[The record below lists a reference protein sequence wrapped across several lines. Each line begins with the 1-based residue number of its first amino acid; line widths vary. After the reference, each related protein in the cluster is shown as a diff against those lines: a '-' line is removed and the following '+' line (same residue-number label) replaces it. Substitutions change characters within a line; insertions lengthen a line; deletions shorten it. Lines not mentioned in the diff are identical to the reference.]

1 MISTD
6 NQYKFVTPSGILV
19 DGDLY
24 PKRKARGDG
33 SEHVLRGEDAAFL
46 REAACRV
53 SYLDGW
59 DAGSEMSYAY
69 FPVNTSPH
77 CAGLCEKYIL
87 KEPLRVA
94 AQTLRDER
102 EMFARSQLT
111 GTSVFDS

>member
-1 MISTD
+1 MISAD
-6 NQYKFVTPSGILV
+6 YDYEFVTPSGILI
-19 DGDLY
+19 DGGVY
-24 PKRKARGDG
+24 PRRQGDARK
-33 SEHVLRGEDAAFL
+33 VLRGEDAAFV

-87 KEPLRVA
+87 KDPLRVA
-94 AQTLRDER
+94 AQTLRDVR
-102 EMFARSQLT
+102 DIYARSQLT